1 VEVDYIEMAF
11 KDIYLDRADMWRLA
25 RSLRDTTI
33 YVGKRITYSGSI
45 RTTVKS
51 IYVHSSTGRPS
62 RNATSGWVTARTRPI
77 FRSESSRFLL
87 MVQMSAELWE
97 FEEDGELMY
106 HKCVDGYLPQLF
118 EKWRLTGARHLVTI
132 VLFARVYKDRED
144 VMYDEDAKPYEDYFK
159 TVVDNTASSEWAE
172 TLLQLKKEFL
182 KIQKELLVQHRPSS
196 ATSANSKEFDGVDVI
211 SGTLST
217 ASQGNVLEAVSLA
230 SQQFANNYIDPDL
243 LRTGLS
249 VIIITP
255 GTGVFEV
262 EKSILE
268 RTTEELMK
276 LGVGIDLVCLGR
288 MPLHS
293 VPLFRYR
300 DNVPEHELELHPHLV
315 HRDRDSRGSRSTS
328 FSTDSNNLFS
338 DWKFALPHWL
348 DVSYWEQSMDYR
360 RGGKRQWRP
369 RCRMHELQMMGVMEQ
384 EMSSFSIPLLTARE
398 NTEEGWEEYD
408 AKVFEKPKRGEAEM
422 MLFSPGRRESRL
434 SPPKR
439 SELRRLAAAAEL
451 RDISAASKSEK
462 RLSTGRLDGLFAG
475 KRKDSDT
482 TKFRA
487 EASTATST
495 TTSASGLPS
504 EAAQAITTTSTRPDG
519 TTHTITR
526 GFEIRPPTLPSPPQR
541 TASLGASKA
550 QPASPRTTTVSPAHV
565 LSPKAAA
572 VLPASITAPSPSLS
586 MPHQRTRRQSTI
598 AKEEAAQP
606 FVLKPPTSPPPWQI
620 IPNPSN
626 PKTTITQ
633 DSSQYRRWQHV
644 TPRPTSVSHMKWKS
658 MRTPAALP
666 LQSAYFP
673 KEEELRDEYEQHT
686 YTMAVNPEEV
696 GISLRSLMEE
706 MIAQRLAQGYQ
717 IVVRQGQGEGNAP
730 IPSASAAFRMDFV
743 APQITKGVLEGPLAD
758 IPDMVYVTLGGK
770 QIHRLELRRDFISVA
785 RYVRRTSMNPVEAQ
799 KPIPYQCQMW
809 GNFQEG
815 YRTVNLQ
822 LQQSL
827 VTDTINWNYMDL
839 LLSGW
844 ESQFKD
850 SVRHKRARWV
860 LIPTDVRPPEPGLDK
875 EEMHIAGIQKLN
887 EMFQRMKWKAPD
899 EPTVRRK
906 DMAIPDIVFCTESVA
921 AYIAKELDALVDL
934 KDHAS
939 ESRILQIGKER
950 FSKSS
955 IKISTL
961 AEEMQAAPP
970 AGVPRANRRWH
981 LKYYDDVFIGSQF
994 VTWLVTNFE
1003 DIRTREE
1010 GVMYGEEL
1018 MSKGLFEHCKGAHE
1032 FMDGHYFYR
1041 VSPLYA
1047 QSTPQN
1053 HQKERR
1059 SWLGTVMNRTSPTVT
1074 PTVPSISGEFT
1085 GRSRG
1090 DSSASQNLP
1099 PPMSQPPRQRIV
1111 LSSCIKL
1118 DVDTRKES
1126 SRPEI
1131 ALLHYDR
1138 IHNATACYH
1147 IRIEWLTATTRFI
1160 HQLLRNV
1167 SHIAWRYGLRLVEV
1181 PIDEIS
1187 NVTNSN
1193 PFREPLEI
1201 SLAKEPPASPHANEP
1216 FHYHEQL
1223 LKKFDF
1229 VVDTEAGHL
1238 FPSANVDVLQSWGQ
1252 KPNYASTQYIHRTGL
1267 AFVQISSRG
1276 TFLWLSNRMYVSRTE
1291 TAVNPPPLGADPDKL
1306 RNDFKEFCGGERKLE
1321 KWFTELNDVPSSVG
1335 RRASL
1340 IGIPNNNEDKKK

>member
-1 VEVDYIEMAF
+1 MAF
-11 KDIYLDRADMWRLA
+11 KDLYLDRADMWRLA

-33 YVGKRITYSGSI
+33 YVGKRITYAGTI

-51 IYVHSSTGRPS
+51 IYVHSAAGKGSS

-87 MVQMSAELWE
+87 MVQMAAELWE

-132 VLFARVYKDRED
+132 VLFARVYKDKED

-159 TVVDNTASSEWAE
+159 TVVDNTASSDWAE

-182 KIQKELLVQHRPSS
+182 KIQKELLVQHRPAS
-196 ATSANSKEFDGVDVI
+196 AISGNSKESDGIDVI

-255 GTGVFEV
+255 GTGVFQV
-262 EKSILE
+262 DKSILE

-300 DNVPEHELELHPHLV
+300 DPLPEPELEVPSNPIP
-315 HRDRDSRGSRSTS
+315 RDRESRGSRSTS
-328 FSTDSNNLFS
+328 FSTDSNTLFS
-338 DWKFALPHWL
+338 DWKYALPHWL

-360 RGGKRQWRP
+360 RGGKRQWRS

-384 EMSSFSIPLLTARE
+384 EMSSFSIPLLTPRE

-408 AKVFEKPKRGEAEM
+408 ARVFEKPKRGEAEM
-422 MLFSPGRRESRL
+422 MLFATGRRESRL

-439 SELRRLAAAAEL
+439 SEPRRLAAAGEGL
-451 RDISAASKSEK
+451 REMSGITKSEK
-462 RLSTGRLDGLFAG
+462 RLSAARLDGLFAG
-475 KRKDSDT
+475 KRKDTDIS
-482 TKFRA
+482 KFRA
-487 EASTATST
+487 DASTATTT
-495 TTSASGLPS
+495 TTSTSGFQTD
-504 EAAQAITTTSTRPDG
+504 AAHSITTTSTRPDG

-526 GFEIRPPTLPSPPQR
+526 GFEIKSPPPQR
-541 TASLGASKA
+541 SLPTQGSSKA

-565 LSPKAAA
+565 MSPKAAA
-572 VLPASITAPSPSLS
+572 VLPSITTTSTPPSMFP
-586 MPHQRTRRQSTI
+586 QRTRRSSTI
-598 AKEEAAQP
+598 AREEAAQP

-666 LQSAYFP
+666 LQSAFFP

-686 YTMAVNPEEV
+686 YTVAVNPEEV

-730 IPSASAAFRMDFV
+730 IPSASAAFRMEFV
-743 APQITKGVLEGPLAD
+743 APQITKGVLEGPLAE

-770 QIHRLELRRDFISVA
+770 QIHRLELRRDNITVA
-785 RYVRRTSMNPVEAQ
+785 RYVRRISMNPVEAQ
-799 KPIPYQCQMW
+799 QPIPYQCQMW
-809 GNFQEG
+809 GNFQES

-887 EMFQRMKWKAPD
+887 EMFQRMKWKPPG

-906 DMAIPDIVFCTESVA
+906 DMAIPDIVFCTENVA
-921 AYIAKELDALVDL
+921 TFIGKEVDALVDL
-934 KDHAS
+934 KDHAT

-950 FSKSS
+950 FSKNT
-955 IKISTL
+955 IKISAL
-961 AEEMQAAPP
+961 AEEMQAPPP

-981 LKYYDDVFIGSQF
+981 LKYYDDCFIGSQF

-1010 GVMYGEEL
+1010 AVAFGEEL
-1018 MSKGLFEHCKGAHE
+1018 MSKGLFEHCKGAHQ
-1032 FMDGHYFYR
+1032 FLDGHYFYR
-1041 VSPLYA
+1041 VSPSYVQPAL
-1047 QSTPQN
+1047 QN
-1053 HQKERR
+1053 PSRDRR
-1059 SWLGTVMNRTSPTVT
+1059 SWLGSVMNRTSPTVT
-1074 PTVPSISGEFT
+1074 PTVPSTSSDFT
-1085 GRSRG
+1085 GRPGRTRG
-1090 DSSASQNLP
+1090 DSTASQHLP
-1099 PPMSQPPRQRIV
+1099 PPVTQPARQRIV

-1126 SRPEI
+1126 ARPEI

-1138 IHNATACYH
+1138 IHNPAACYH

-1167 SHIAWRYGLRLVEV
+1167 SHTAWRYGLRLVEV

-1201 SLAKEPPASPHANEP
+1201 SLAKDPHPPPHTNEP
-1216 FHYHEQL
+1216 FHYHEQVL
-1223 LKKFDF
+1223 LRKFDF

-1252 KPNYASTQYIHRTGL
+1252 NPNYTATQYVHRSGL
-1267 AFVQISSRG
+1267 AFVQVSSKG

-1306 RNDFKEFCGGERKLE
+1306 RGEFQEFCSDERQLE
-1321 KWFTELNDVPSSVG
+1321 KWFRELSNVPAIA
-1335 RRASL
+1335 RRTSI
-1340 IGIPNNNEDKKK
+1340 IGIPGNIEEKRK